1 MKKRVKIL
9 HTADWHLG
17 LVSWKTHRE
26 VDREEEQREA
36 IEELIEVAKRE
47 KVDLVIHA
55 GDLFHSS
62 HHPDK
67 KTIKLAMD
75 TILHL
80 VDIAPF
86 VWVMGNHDWY
96 AIEGLQKVFPP
107 QAYIIRDYVP
117 RKIEGVPV
125 TVFPLPYMSLARL
138 LGDCRGENIQ
148 DQARELLRQGMREW
162 ERDFSPDRWNILVA
176 HITIEELARYAEAN
190 PNREVF
196 LKRADIP
203 SAFSY
208 GALGHL
214 HTFSFSRTPTPL
226 YYPSSLVVD
235 SFEHTGKEGSFLLV
249 ELEEGRENK
258 VEPYF
263 LSTAHLWDWEVRE
276 EKGIEEIHE
285 EISQN
290 MKGKRNYIRLRIEED
305 LYTPTLSNKLK
316 VMEGENWQVVVVE
329 VIPREE
335 KEVDQEESLPINEDS
350 IPQLFSRYC
359 QEQNI
364 SEEVVKLFYH
374 YYREVGEISETS

>member
-17 LVSWKTHRE
+17 LVSWKTRRE
-26 VDREEEQREA
+26 IDREEEQREA
-36 IEELIEVAKRE
+36 TEELIEVAKRE

-67 KTIKLAMD
+67 KVIKLAVD

-107 QAYIIRDYVP
+107 QAYIIRDYTP
-117 RKIEGVPV
+117 REIEGIPV
-125 TVFPLPYMSLARL
+125 TIFPLPYVSLARL
-138 LGDCRGENIQ
+138 LGDYRGEEIQ
-148 DQARELLRQGMREW
+148 NQARELLRQEMKKW
-162 ERDFSPDRWNILVA
+162 ERNFLPDRWNILVA
-176 HITIEELARYAEAN
+176 HVTIEELARYAEAN

-196 LKRADIP
+196 LKKADIP
-203 SAFSY
+203 SAFHY

-214 HTFSFSRTPTPL
+214 HTFSFLRTPTPL
-226 YYPSSLVVD
+226 YYSSSLVVD
-235 SFEHTGKEGSFLLV
+235 SFEHVGKEGSFLLV
-249 ELEEGRENK
+249 ELEEGKESK

-263 LSTAHLWDWEVRE
+263 LSGAHLWDWEVRE
-276 EKGIEEIHE
+276 EKDIEEIYE
-285 EISQN
+285 KISQN

-305 LYTPTLSNKLK
+305 FYTPTLASKLK
-316 VMEGENWQVVVVE
+316 ELEGENWQVVAVE
-329 VIPREE
+329 VIPRKR
-335 KEVDQEESLPINEDS
+335 KEMEEESLPVNEDS

-359 QEQNI
+359 QEQNLP
-364 SEEVVKLFYH
+364 EEVVKLFYH
-374 YYREVGEISETS
+374 YYQEAGEISETP